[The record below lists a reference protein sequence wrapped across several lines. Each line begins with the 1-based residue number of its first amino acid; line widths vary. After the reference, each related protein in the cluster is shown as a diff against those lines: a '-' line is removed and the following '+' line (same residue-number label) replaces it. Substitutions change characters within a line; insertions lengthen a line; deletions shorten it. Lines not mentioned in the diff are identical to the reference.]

1 MLKFKSIKSKLL
13 IYLGIM
19 MLCSC
24 LVVGIV
30 GVDSAKKGII
40 NSERI
45 RLESLTAKQA
55 QFIKAQLDKQGTV
68 VKMISR
74 SEVFTNPNMTLEEKQ
89 QYVARELEGSG
100 LSGITYVDMQGNP
113 IFSTENT
120 SIPLDDLKAMTKDTV
135 RFSGPYF
142 TGDNYV
148 LGAGVLVESK
158 EGQILGALIGTI
170 TLEEFTQSITT
181 ENDYFFVLN
190 SKGDIVAHSDSNA
203 LLAQQNILL
212 MPEIPKEYKTIVEVM
227 KAMIAGETGFEEYD
241 DPRSNTRTCI
251 SYAPVGE
258 WSVAY
263 MEAKNIAVKRTIG
276 MQRKI
281 TLYTIF
287 TIIISIGFISMIAG
301 RIAKYIGEVANKLD
315 VYAKGDFT
323 VGVHPLLLKVSD
335 ETGVAARAIQ
345 NLKESMI
352 QMIGDIKN
360 NVEKIN
366 AKNGQLVN
374 VAKGVL
380 ESSEGI
386 SEATI
391 QVANGISNQ
400 SADLISISQFMD
412 EFSKKFDGVVEA
424 VREMD
429 EKAEGINDVVTE
441 GNQSTALLI
450 QSVESMSTIF
460 KEFIN
465 KLQLL
470 NSNISQITDITN
482 VINQIAE
489 QTNLLALNAS
499 IEAARAGEAGR
510 GFSVVAEE
518 IRKLAEQSKE
528 SSANINELI
537 LGISTESNEIMS
549 STDILNEELAS
560 QVKIMNVSMEGYK
573 KIITNINEMIEHIV
587 SVNEATHKMT
597 DDKNMIVEKIEVA
610 TSVAEEVAASAEEIS
625 AASESARQSIAEV
638 NTITIELEQST
649 KEVREHI
656 DKFKI

>member
-1 MLKFKSIKSKLL
+1 MLS
-13 IYLGIM
+13 
-19 MLCSC
+19 SC
-24 LVVGIV
+24 LVVGTV
-30 GVDSAKKGII
+30 GVNSAKEGII

-55 QFIKAQLDKQGTV
+55 EFIKAQLDKQGMV
-68 VKMISR
+68 VKAISR
-74 SEVFTNPNMTLEEKQ
+74 SEIFTYPNITLEEKQ
-89 QYVARELEGSG
+89 QYAMREIEGSG
-100 LSGITYVDMQGNP
+100 LSGITYVDMQGNN
-113 IFSTENT
+113 IFSTENI
-120 SIPLDDLKAMTKDTV
+120 SIPLDDLQVMTKDTV

-142 TGDNYV
+142 TEDNYV

-158 EGQILGALIGTI
+158 EGQILGVLMGTI
-170 TLEEFTQSITT
+170 TLEEFTESITT
-181 ENDYFFVLN
+181 ANDYFFVLN
-190 SKGDIVAHSDSNA
+190 SKGDTMAHSDSNT

-212 MPEIPKEYKTIVEVM
+212 IPELAEQYKTIVEVI
-227 KAMIAGETGFEEYD
+227 KAMIAGEAGFTEYH
-241 DPRSNTRTCI
+241 DPRLSTEFYI

-263 MEAKNIAVKRTIG
+263 VENKDIAVKRTLG

-281 TLYTIF
+281 TLYTAL
-287 TIIISIGFISMIAG
+287 TIIICAALTSIIAK
-301 RIAKYIGEVANKLD
+301 RIAKYIGEVSNKLE

-323 VGVHPLLLKVSD
+323 VGVHPLLLKVTD

-352 QMIGDIKN
+352 EMIGDIKN

-366 AKNGQLVN
+366 AENGQLVN

-391 QVANGISNQ
+391 QVANGIGNQ
-400 SADLISISQFMD
+400 SADLITISQFMD

-424 VREMD
+424 VKEMD

-450 QSVESMSTIF
+450 QSVESMSAIF
-460 KEFIN
+460 KEFIS

-537 LGISTESNEIMS
+537 SGIATESSQIMS
-549 STDILNEELAS
+549 STGTLNEELTN

-573 KIITNINEMIEHIV
+573 KIIININEMIEHIV
-587 SVNEATHKMT
+587 SVNEATHKMI
-597 DDKNMIVEKIEVA
+597 DDKNMIVEKIETA

-638 NTITIELEQST
+638 NAITIELEQST
-649 KEVREHI
+649 KEVREHV
-656 DKFKI
+656 DRFKI